1 VVSGPSIRVHV
12 STREAIRAGKSR
24 VGPQIVEITEE
35 GLAKLDE
42 TQRLEVAALLEGEPD
57 LGTLPSDPPIIEPTL
72 EAVKDALTARAI
84 ARRTAEDAR
93 RVEDAR
99 AGELAAVAAHAA
111 KARDVQRAKALRDWV
126 HKHGDDEQKARMA
139 EGFLP
144 EEEILEAITEEVIDI
159 ALPPYELLR
168 RGDACDCACAGH
180 VKFEERGPQYM
191 DSAQYGRLTAA
202 RESAPE
208 GATVTAV
215 EHRAACPSCKCV
227 PIARVSAR
235 VTVPWNGWLLVRDY
249 SID

>member
-1 VVSGPSIRVHV
+1 M

-24 VGPQIVEITEE
+24 VGPQIIEITEE
-35 GLAKLDE
+35 GLADLDE
-42 TQRLEVAALLEGEPD
+42 DQRLEVAALLEGEPD

-72 EAVKDALTARAI
+72 AAVRAALTARA
-84 ARRTAEDAR
+84 AAKKMAENAR
-93 RVEDAR
+93 RVENAR
-99 AGELAAVAAHAA
+99 AGEAAAVASRES
-111 KARDVQRAKALRDWV
+111 KARDAQRTKALRDWV
-126 HKHGDDEQKARMA
+126 DQHGDDDQKARMA

-144 EEEILEAITEEVIDI
+144 EAEILEAVTEVIID
-159 ALPPYELLR
+159 LPLPRYELLR

-202 RESAPE
+202 RDSAPE
-208 GATVTAV
+208 GATVAAI